1 MSEIF
6 NIERGSRFAAEEF
19 TKVLQ
24 SKGIRTS
31 MDGEGR
37 WRDNVLVGRLWS
49 SVSTKRVAHR
59 AGRGGLRGAALGT
72 VENRSR
78 SSVFVA
84 YEILSNQPE
93 PPLWS

>member
-6 NIERGSRFAAEEF
+6 NTDRGSRFASEEF

-59 AGRGGLRGAALGT
+59 AGRRGLRGAAPGT
-72 VENRSR
+72 VENRSC
-78 SSVFVA
+78 SSAFIP